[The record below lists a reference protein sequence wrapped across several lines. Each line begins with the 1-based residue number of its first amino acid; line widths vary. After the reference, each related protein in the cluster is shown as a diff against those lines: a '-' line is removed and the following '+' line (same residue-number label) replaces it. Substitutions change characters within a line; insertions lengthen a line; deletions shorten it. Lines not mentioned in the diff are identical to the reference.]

1 MSLET
6 HTPGSGTG
14 HSQTPVNSLMM
25 MSNARSAEASA
36 HIELN
41 ILEVFFRTHTHTHT
55 AAWSVAQLVL
65 LFQTSCL
72 LNFLE
77 SGTSVCALPPNP
89 LSLSLLCRLPTHS
102 LYFHY

>member
-14 HSQTPVNSLMM
+14 HSQTPVNSLMT

-41 ILEVFFRTHTHTHT
+41 ILEVFFRTHTHT